1 MRLLPWRRKRT
12 PTSPGALIDL
22 DGSSTM
28 LIAGRKRVLGLPY
41 PNPADMAE
49 TNRLDFQHFMLRY
62 AFQGLYA
69 APISQPTSILD
80 VGTAT
85 GRWAIEMAQ
94 LFPQARVVGLD
105 VKLPAVD
112 ERAGSSIALDAR
124 PRNYTF

>member
-12 PTSPGALIDL
+12 ATSPGALINL
-22 DGSSTM
+22 DDASTM
-28 LIAGRKRVLGLPY
+28 MVAGRKRVIGLPY

-69 APISQPTSILD
+69 APISQPTSMLD
-80 VGTAT
+80 VGTGT

-94 LFPQARVVGLD
+94 LSPQARVVEFD

-112 ERAGSSIALDAR
+112 ERAAPAVALDAR
-124 PRNYTF
+124 PRNY